1 MGRSLTGSETRFLK
15 RFNPADLDV
24 VVVVASVTTA
34 TFSAA
39 TTGSTTSTASPSV
52 SLLVDSV
59 SDTVSLVLDSS
70 TWATTAGAVSVV
82 VVEVKRPRFSTDD
95 MGRGET
101 ILLVGW
107 PVGLDGLLTAGSET
121 LGSVDPDAEDSA
133 GLLTSV

>member
-1 MGRSLTGSETRFLK
+1 
-15 RFNPADLDV
+15 
-24 VVVVASVTTA
+24 
-34 TFSAA
+34 
-39 TTGSTTSTASPSV
+39 
-52 SLLVDSV
+52 
-59 SDTVSLVLDSS
+59 
-70 TWATTAGAVSVV
+70 
-82 VVEVKRPRFSTDD
+82 